1 MIASGSNPEPRITN
15 PVAVPLCVSAL
26 FTLAPTVL
34 QSVDAIPAH
43 IAGRFRDATGFQQ
56 SAFGQYFVFDR
67 RSHVVF
73 GIDEDK
79 SGAREIVHIGGE
91 PGRLLDPTAFAVS
104 PDGRF
109 AVADAPEGRERIQIF
124 TPAGFRSAGFT
135 LPVRSA
141 PRVVFENYVMNGIGS
156 LQFTGRSVLLSQPED
171 GSLVTEYALDG
182 STIRTVGR
190 LRHTGHEDDPQL
202 HLALNSGLP
211 LPDGDGGLWFVFQ
224 TGEPLLRKYD
234 RDGTLLF
241 ERHIE
246 GREIDQILAS
256 LPTRWP
262 VRRSESGEYPIVTP
276 TIRTAAVDPHGA
288 VWISLLGPYTYVF
301 DRDGDKIRVVQF
313 RAAGLVSP
321 NSLFFGPRGRLLT
334 TPGLNVFAVE

>member
-1 MIASGSNPEPRITN
+1 MR
-15 PVAVPLCVSAL
+15 VLCAL
-26 FTLAPTVL
+26 LLFLVEPTVL

-79 SGAREIVHIGGE
+79 SSAREIVHIGGE
-91 PGRLLDPTAFAVS
+91 PGRLLDPTAFGVA
-104 PDGRF
+104 PDGTF
-109 AVADAPEGRERIQIF
+109 AVADAPEGHERIQIF

-156 LQFTGRSVLLSQPED
+156 LQFTGRSVLLSQPEN
-171 GSLVTEYALDG
+171 GFLITEYALDG
-182 STIRTVGR
+182 STLRTIGR
-190 LRHTGHEDDPQL
+190 LRHTGHEDDTQL

-211 LPDGDGGLWFVFQ
+211 LPDTDGGLWFVFQ

-234 RDGTLLF
+234 RNDQLVF

-246 GREIDQILAS
+246 GREVDRILAS
-256 LPTRWP
+256 LPTTWP
-262 VRRSESGEYPIVTP
+262 VRRGENGEFPIVTP
-276 TIRTAAVDPHGA
+276 TIRAAAIDRNGA
-288 VWISLLGPYTYVF
+288 VWVSLLAPYTYVF

-334 TPGLNVFAVE
+334 TPGLNEFAAE